1 VIKKNAKN
9 QMLLFNNNLGYTNN
23 NNNMNL
29 KLLKYKNDIY
39 TKSNFMDVA

>member
-1 VIKKNAKN
+1 MIKKNAKN
-9 QMLLFNNNLGYTNN
+9 QMLLFNNNLGYTN

>member
-9 QMLLFNNNLGYTNN
+9 QMLLFNNNLGYIN

>member
-1 VIKKNAKN
+1 MIKKNAKN

-23 NNNMNL
+23 NNMNL

-39 TKSNFMDVA
+39 TKNNFMDVA

>member
-1 VIKKNAKN
+1 MN
-9 QMLLFNNNLGYTNN
+9 FSNNRQKI

>member
-9 QMLLFNNNLGYTNN
+9 QMLLFNNNLGYTN

>member
-1 VIKKNAKN
+1 MKKNAKN
-9 QMLLFNNNLGYTNN
+9 QMLLFNNNLGYTN